1 MVIVDVYKGKWL
13 KYEPFHIYSSGI
25 SSIAMM
31 WPIRIPVSLANN
43 VCKEYPWSVSNL
55 INSKLNEI
63 RVSWPKV
70 FATFT
75 TSIFFSV
82 AGRRYSDSFANHV
95 SDHRVELSNYKLCK
109 KAIASVLHCSLNFLY
124 RDNNNKQKTIKKIEQ
139 IMAVVSFY
147 IYKSRIWFVFIYEKC
162 FYLRI

>member
-1 MVIVDVYKGKWL
+1 MNLYVK
-13 KYEPFHIYSSGI
+13 PF
-25 SSIAMM
+25 
-31 WPIRIPVSLANN
+31 L
-43 VCKEYPWSVSNL
+43 
-55 INSKLNEI
+55 
-63 RVSWPKV
+63 
-70 FATFT
+70 
-75 TSIFFSV
+75 V

-147 IYKSRIWFVFIYEKC
+147 VHNRTDLSLISN
-162 FYLRI
+162 